1 MAERKSIPK
10 SLRFEVFKRDSFT
23 CQYCGRKAPD
33 VLLHVDHIK
42 PVSKDG
48 TNDLLNLITSCEDCN
63 SGKSDRE
70 LSDNTVIQKQRDQL
84 EALQER
90 KEQIEMMFEWQKSLL
105 ELDDKIVEQLSD
117 YWSELAVGYSLSETG
132 RASLKK
138 LSRKYKLDE
147 IMVSMK
153 ISSEQYLEMKD
164 GKYTQ
169 ESVENAWNKVSGIC
183 YNRRLEKENPNL
195 SRLYYIRGI
204 MRKRFNYVNEHIAI
218 ELLTRAYDL
227 GASVES
233 LEQHSKTSRNWS
245 IWKNGIEDFID
256 SQSTEDTTNVQEGE
270 DG

>member
-1 MAERKSIPK
+1 MAKRKAIPK

-33 VLLHVDHIK
+33 ILLQIDHIR
-42 PVSKDG
+42 PVSKGG

-63 SGKSDRE
+63 SGKSNKE
-70 LSDNTVIQKQRDQL
+70 LGDNTVIQKQRDQL

-90 KEQIEMMFEWQKSLL
+90 KEQLEMMFKWQKSLL
-105 ELDDKIVEQLSD
+105 ELDDKIVDQLSD
-117 YWSELAVGYSLSETG
+117 YWSQLVVGYSLNETG
-132 RASLKK
+132 RISLKK

-153 ISSEQYLEMKD
+153 IAAEQYLELKD

-169 ESVENAWNKVSGIC
+169 ESVETAWKKISGIC
-183 YNRRLEKENPNL
+183 HNRRLEKENPDL

-204 MRKRFNYVNEHIAI
+204 MRKRFNYVNDYVAI
-218 ELLTRAYDL
+218 NLLTEAYDL
-227 GASVES
+227 GANVES
-233 LEQHSKTSRNWS
+233 LEQHAKIVKNWTM
-245 IWKNGIEDFID
+245 WKSEIEDFID
-256 SQSTEDTTNVQEGE
+256 TQNTRNTINIEEE